1 MTTSDCCVGEPCY
14 GDPKG
19 LHSDDCPVY
28 LANMAAFEA
37 NRRREREQH
46 DAERA
51 AQVARNAPAVDGL
64 RRAITH
70 LRDVS
75 AGVTV
80 PDDRTARLL
89 DLAVEVGEVLRNIN
103 HNEMETRS

>member
-1 MTTSDCCVGEPCY
+1 MSTTDCCEGEPCY

-19 LHSDDCPVY
+19 LHSDDCPEY
-28 LANMAAFEA
+28 LASMAAFEA
-37 NRRREREQH
+37 NRRREHERC

-51 AQVARNAPAVDGL
+51 TRVARNAPAVEAL

-89 DLAVEVGEVLRNIN
+89 DLAAEVGEVLRKAN
-103 HNEMETRS
+103 HNAKETP